1 MRSEGE
7 KIMRIGLVDVDE
19 HNFPNLA
26 LMKLATYHKQRGDE
40 VEWAFPL
47 LPYDRVYMAKVFTF
61 TQDDITAY
69 QTDDIVRGG
78 TGYDLQGKLPADVE
92 NCYPDYSIYG
102 ITDTAYGYLTRGC
115 PRGCRFCIVAEKEGK
130 QSKKV
135 ANLENFWRGQKY
147 IKLLDPNLLACPD
160 WKELMQQLS
169 DSKAQVD
176 FTQGLDIRLMT
187 AEKADMI
194 RQCKVK
200 ILHFAWD
207 NPEDELTFEK
217 LKEYRKAFALPD
229 DKCKV
234 YVLTNFNSTHEQ
246 DLERVYRLRDIG
258 YDPFVMVY
266 EKWNAP
272 KETRRLQRWCNNK
285 IIFRA
290 EPDFAKYK

>member
-1 MRSEGE
+1 
-7 KIMRIGLVDVDE
+7 MRIGLVDVDG

-26 LMKLATYHKQRGDE
+26 LMKLTTYHKQRGDE

-78 TGYDLQGKLPADVE
+78 TGYDLQSKLPADVE
-92 NCYPDYSIYG
+92 NCYPDYSIYE

-160 WKELMQQLS
+160 WKELMQQLI
-169 DSKAQVD
+169 DSKAWVD

-217 LKEYRKAFALPD
+217 LKEYRKAFSLPD
-229 DKCKV
+229 EKCKV
-234 YVLTNFNSTHEQ
+234 YVLTNFNSTHRQ

-285 IIFRA
+285 VIFHA
-290 EPDFAKYK
+290 EPCFWNYK

>member
-1 MRSEGE
+1 
-7 KIMRIGLVDVDE
+7 MRIGLVDVDG
-19 HNFPNLA
+19 HNFPNLV

-78 TGYDLQGKLPADVE
+78 TGYDLQSKLPADVE
-92 NCYPDYSIYG
+92 KCYPNYSIYG

-160 WKELMQQLS
+160 WEELMQQLI
-169 DSKAQVD
+169 DSKAWVD

-187 AEKADMI
+187 VEKADMI

-200 ILHFAWD
+200 KLHFAWD

-217 LKEYRKAFALPD
+217 LKEYRKAFSLPD
-229 DKCKV
+229 EKCKV
-234 YVLTNFNSTHEQ
+234 YVLTNFNSAHEQ

>member
-1 MRSEGE
+1 
-7 KIMRIGLVDVDE
+7 MRIGLVDVDG

-78 TGYDLQGKLPADVE
+78 TGYDLQSKLPADVE

-115 PRGCRFCIVAEKEGK
+115 PRGCPFCIVAEKEGK

-147 IKLLDPNLLACPD
+147 IKLLDPNLLACSD
-160 WKELMQQLS
+160 WEELMQQLI
-169 DSKAQVD
+169 DSKAWVD

-187 AEKADMI
+187 VKKADMI

-200 ILHFAWD
+200 MLHFAWD

-217 LKEYRKAFALPD
+217 LKEYRKAFSLPD
-229 DKCKV
+229 EKCKV
-234 YVLTNFNSTHEQ
+234 YVLTNFNSTHKQ

-290 EPDFAKYK
+290 EPEFAKYH

>member
-1 MRSEGE
+1 
-7 KIMRIGLVDVDE
+7 MRIGLVDVDG

-47 LPYDRVYMAKVFTF
+47 LPYDRVYMAKIFTF

-78 TGYDLQGKLPADVE
+78 TGYDLQSKLPADVE
-92 NCYPDYSIYG
+92 NCYPDYSIYE

-160 WKELMQQLS
+160 WKELMQELI
-169 DSKAQVD
+169 DSKAWVD

-194 RQCKVK
+194 RQCKK
-200 ILHFAWD
+200 KMLHFAWD

-217 LKEYRKAFALPD
+217 LKEYRKAFSLPD

-234 YVLTNFNSTHEQ
+234 YVLANFNSTHEQ

-272 KETRRLQRWCNNK
+272 KETKRLQRWCNNK

-290 EPDFAKYK
+290 EQDFAKYH

>member
-1 MRSEGE
+1 
-7 KIMRIGLVDVDE
+7 MRIAIVDVDG

-78 TGYDLQGKLPADVE
+78 TGYDLQSKLPADVE

-160 WKELMQQLS
+160 WKELMQELI
-169 DSKAQVD
+169 DSKAWVD

-194 RQCKVK
+194 RQCKK
-200 ILHFAWD
+200 KMLHFAWD

-217 LKEYRKAFALPD
+217 LKEYRKAFSLPD

-272 KETRRLQRWCNNK
+272 KETKRLQRWCNNK

>member
-1 MRSEGE
+1 
-7 KIMRIGLVDVDE
+7 MRIGLVDVDG

-78 TGYDLQGKLPADVE
+78 TGYDLQSKLPADVE
-92 NCYPDYSIYG
+92 NCYPDYSIYE

-160 WKELMQQLS
+160 WKELMQELI
-169 DSKAQVD
+169 DSKAWVD

-187 AEKADMI
+187 VEKADMI
-194 RQCKVK
+194 RQCKK
-200 ILHFAWD
+200 KMLHFAWD

-217 LKEYRKAFALPD
+217 LKEYRKAFSLPD

-234 YVLTNFNSTHEQ
+234 YVLANFNSTHEQ

-272 KETRRLQRWCNNK
+272 KETKRLQRWCNNK

-290 EPDFAKYK
+290 EQDFAKYH

>member
-1 MRSEGE
+1 
-7 KIMRIGLVDVDE
+7 MRIGLVDVDG

-78 TGYDLQGKLPADVE
+78 TGYDLQSKLPADVE
-92 NCYPDYSIYG
+92 NCYPDYSIYE

-115 PRGCRFCIVAEKEGK
+115 PRGCMFCIVAEKEGK

-135 ANLENFWRGQKY
+135 ADLENFWRGQKY

>member
-1 MRSEGE
+1 
-7 KIMRIGLVDVDE
+7 MRIGIVDVDG

-78 TGYDLQGKLPADVE
+78 TGYDLQGKLPTDVE

-160 WKELMQQLS
+160 WKELMQELI
-169 DSKAQVD
+169 DSKAWVD

-200 ILHFAWD
+200 MLHFAWD
-207 NPEDELTFEK
+207 NPDDELTFEK
-217 LKEYRKAFALPD
+217 LKEYRKAFSLPD
-229 DKCKV
+229 EKCKV

-272 KETRRLQRWCNNK
+272 KETKRLQRWCNNK

-290 EPDFAKYK
+290 ESDFTKYH

>member
-1 MRSEGE
+1 
-7 KIMRIGLVDVDE
+7 MRIGIVDVDG

-78 TGYDLQGKLPADVE
+78 TGYDLQSKLPTDVE

-115 PRGCRFCIVAEKEGK
+115 PRGCPFCIVAEKEGK

-147 IKLLDPNLLACPD
+147 IKLLDPNLLSCPD
-160 WKELMQQLS
+160 WEELMQQLI
-169 DSKAQVD
+169 DSKAWVD

-187 AEKADMI
+187 AEKAAMI

-200 ILHFAWD
+200 KLHFAWD

-217 LKEYRKAFALPD
+217 LKEYRKAFSLPD
-229 DKCKV
+229 EKCKV

-246 DLERVYRLRDIG
+246 DLARIYRLRDIG

-285 IIFRA
+285 IIFRT
-290 EPDFAKYK
+290 EPEFAKYH

>member
-1 MRSEGE
+1 
-7 KIMRIGLVDVDE
+7 MRIGLVDVDG

-78 TGYDLQGKLPADVE
+78 TGYDLQSKLPADVE
-92 NCYPDYSIYG
+92 NCYPDYSIYA

-147 IKLLDPNLLACPD
+147 IKLLDPNLLACSD
-160 WKELMQQLS
+160 WEELMQQLI
-169 DSKAQVD
+169 DSKACVD

-217 LKEYRKAFALPD
+217 LKEYRKAFSLPD

-272 KETRRLQRWCNNK
+272 KETKRLQRWCNNK

-290 EPDFAKYK
+290 EPDFEKYH

>member
-1 MRSEGE
+1 
-7 KIMRIGLVDVDE
+7 MRIGLVDVDG

-78 TGYDLQGKLPADVE
+78 TGYDLQSKLPADVE

-115 PRGCRFCIVAEKEGK
+115 PRGCPFCIVAAKEGC

-135 ANLENFWRGQKY
+135 ASLENFWRGQKY

-160 WKELMQQLS
+160 WEELMQQLI
-169 DSKAQVD
+169 DSKAWVD

-290 EPDFAKYK
+290 EPEFAKYH

>member
-1 MRSEGE
+1 MSS
-7 KIMRIGLVDVDE
+7 IGLVDVDG

-26 LMKLATYHKQRGDE
+26 LMKISTYHKQRGDS
-40 VEWAFPL
+40 VEWAFSL
-47 LPYDRVYMAKVFTF
+47 LPYDKIYMAKVFTF
-61 TQDDITAY
+61 TPDDLNAYTA
-69 QTDDIVRGG
+69 TEIVRGG
-78 TGYDLQGKLPADVE
+78 TGYDLTSKLPAEIE
-92 NCYPDYSIYG
+92 NCYPDYKLYG

-115 PRGCRFCIVAEKEGK
+115 PRGCKFCIVAEKEGC

-135 ANLENFWRGQKY
+135 ASLDNFWRGQKY

-160 WKELMQQLS
+160 WKELMQQLI
-169 DSKAQVD
+169 DSKAWVD

-200 ILHFAWD
+200 MLHFAWD
-207 NPEDELTFEK
+207 NPDDEISFQK
-217 LKEYRKAFALPD
+217 LKEYRKAFVLPD
-229 DKCKV
+229 DKNKV

-246 DLERVYRLRDIG
+246 DLERIYRLRDIG
-258 YDPFVMVY
+258 YDPFVMIY

-290 EPDFAKYK
+290 ESDFAKYK

>member
-1 MRSEGE
+1 
-7 KIMRIGLVDVDE
+7 MRIGFVDVDG

-47 LPYDRVYMAKVFTF
+47 MPYDRVYMAKVFTF

-78 TGYDLQGKLPADVE
+78 TGYDLQSKLPADVE

-160 WKELMQQLS
+160 WKELMQELI
-169 DSKAQVD
+169 DSKAWVD

-194 RQCKVK
+194 RQCKK
-200 ILHFAWD
+200 KMLHFAWD

-217 LKEYRKAFALPD
+217 LKEYRKAFSLPD

-272 KETRRLQRWCNNK
+272 KETKRLQRWCNNK

>member
-1 MRSEGE
+1 
-7 KIMRIGLVDVDE
+7 MRIGIVDVDG

-69 QTDDIVRGG
+69 QTYDIVRGG
-78 TGYDLQGKLPADVE
+78 TGYDLQSKLPADVE

-115 PRGCRFCIVAEKEGK
+115 PRGCPFCIVAEKEGK

-160 WKELMQQLS
+160 WEELMQQLI
-169 DSKAQVD
+169 DSKAWVD

-187 AEKADMI
+187 AEKAAMI

-200 ILHFAWD
+200 KLHFAWD
-207 NPEDELTFEK
+207 NPGDELTFEK
-217 LKEYRKAFALPD
+217 LKEYRKAFSLPD
-229 DKCKV
+229 EKCKV

-246 DLERVYRLRDIG
+246 DLARVYRLRAIG

-290 EPDFAKYK
+290 EPEFAKYH

>member
-1 MRSEGE
+1 
-7 KIMRIGLVDVDE
+7 MRIGFVDVDG

-47 LPYDRVYMAKVFTF
+47 MPYDRVYMAKVFTF

-78 TGYDLQGKLPADVE
+78 TGYDLQSKLPADVE
-92 NCYPDYSIYG
+92 KCYPNYSIYG

-160 WKELMQQLS
+160 WKELMQELIN
-169 DSKAQVD
+169 SKAWVD

-200 ILHFAWD
+200 MLHFAWD
-207 NPEDELTFEK
+207 NPDDELTFEK
-217 LKEYRKAFALPD
+217 LKEYRKAFSLPD
-229 DKCKV
+229 EKCKV

-285 IIFRA
+285 VIFRA

>member
-1 MRSEGE
+1 
-7 KIMRIGLVDVDE
+7 MRIGLVDVDG

-78 TGYDLQGKLPADVE
+78 TGYDLQSKLPADVE
-92 NCYPDYSIYG
+92 NCYPDYSIYA

-147 IKLLDPNLLACPD
+147 IKLLDPNLLACSD
-160 WKELMQQLS
+160 WEELMQQLI
-169 DSKAQVD
+169 DSKACVD

>member
-1 MRSEGE
+1 
-7 KIMRIGLVDVDE
+7 MRIGLVDVDG

-78 TGYDLQGKLPADVE
+78 TGYDLQSKLPADVE

-115 PRGCRFCIVAEKEGK
+115 PRGCPFCIVAEKEGK

-160 WKELMQQLS
+160 WEELMQQLI
-169 DSKAQVD
+169 DSKAWVD

-187 AEKADMI
+187 AEKAAMI

-200 ILHFAWD
+200 KLHFAWD

-217 LKEYRKAFALPD
+217 LKEYRKAFSLPD
-229 DKCKV
+229 EKCKV

-246 DLERVYRLRDIG
+246 DLARIYRLRDIG

-290 EPDFAKYK
+290 EPEFAKYH

>member
-1 MRSEGE
+1 
-7 KIMRIGLVDVDE
+7 MRIGFVDVDG

-26 LMKLATYHKQRGDE
+26 LMKLATYHKQREDE

-78 TGYDLQGKLPADVE
+78 TGYDLQSKLPADVE

-160 WKELMQQLS
+160 WKELMQELI
-169 DSKAQVD
+169 DSKAWVD

-200 ILHFAWD
+200 MLHFAWD
-207 NPEDELTFEK
+207 NPDDELTFEK
-217 LKEYRKAFALPD
+217 LKEYRKAFSLPD
-229 DKCKV
+229 EKCKV

-290 EPDFAKYK
+290 ESDFTKYH

>member
-1 MRSEGE
+1 
-7 KIMRIGLVDVDE
+7 MRIGFVDVDG

-78 TGYDLQGKLPADVE
+78 TGYDLQSKLPADVE

-115 PRGCRFCIVAEKEGK
+115 PRGCPFCIVAEKEGK

-160 WKELMQQLS
+160 WEELMQQLI
-169 DSKAQVD
+169 DSKAWVD

-187 AEKADMI
+187 AEKAAMI

-200 ILHFAWD
+200 KLHFAWD

-217 LKEYRKAFALPD
+217 LKEYRKAFSLPD
-229 DKCKV
+229 EKCKV

-246 DLERVYRLRDIG
+246 DLARIYRLRDIG

-290 EPDFAKYK
+290 EPEFAKYH

>member
-1 MRSEGE
+1 
-7 KIMRIGLVDVDE
+7 MRIGLVDVDG

-40 VEWAFPL
+40 IEWAFPL

-78 TGYDLQGKLPADVE
+78 TGYELQSKLPADVE

-160 WKELMQQLS
+160 WKELMQQLIG
-169 DSKAQVD
+169 SKAQVD

-217 LKEYRKAFALPD
+217 LKEYRKAFTLPD

>member
-1 MRSEGE
+1 
-7 KIMRIGLVDVDE
+7 MRIGIVDVDG

-47 LPYDRVYMAKVFTF
+47 MPYDRVYMAKVFTF

-78 TGYDLQGKLPADVE
+78 TGYDLQSKLPADVE
-92 NCYPDYSIYG
+92 KCYPNYSIYG

-160 WKELMQQLS
+160 WKELMQELIN
-169 DSKAQVD
+169 SKAWVD

-200 ILHFAWD
+200 MLHFAWD
-207 NPEDELTFEK
+207 NPDDELTFEK
-217 LKEYRKAFALPD
+217 LKEYRKAFSLPD
-229 DKCKV
+229 EKCKV

-272 KETRRLQRWCNNK
+272 KETKRLQRWCNNK

>member
-1 MRSEGE
+1 
-7 KIMRIGLVDVDE
+7 MRIGLVDVDG

-26 LMKLATYHKQRGDE
+26 LMKLTTYHKQRGDK

-78 TGYDLQGKLPADVE
+78 TGYDLQSKLPADVE

-160 WKELMQQLS
+160 WEELMQQLI
-169 DSKAQVD
+169 DSKAWVD

-194 RQCKVK
+194 QQCKK
-200 ILHFAWD
+200 KMLHFAWD

-217 LKEYRKAFALPD
+217 LKEYRKAFSLPD

-285 IIFRA
+285 VIFRA
-290 EPDFAKYK
+290 EPDFAKYH

>member
-1 MRSEGE
+1 
-7 KIMRIGLVDVDE
+7 MRIGFVDVDG

-78 TGYDLQGKLPADVE
+78 TGYDLQSKLPADVE

-160 WKELMQQLS
+160 WKELMQELIN
-169 DSKAQVD
+169 SKAWVD

-200 ILHFAWD
+200 MLHFAWD
-207 NPEDELTFEK
+207 NPDDELTFEK
-217 LKEYRKAFALPD
+217 LKEYRKAFSLPD
-229 DKCKV
+229 EKCKV

-285 IIFRA
+285 VIFRA
-290 EPDFAKYK
+290 EPDFAKYH

>member
-1 MRSEGE
+1 
-7 KIMRIGLVDVDE
+7 MRIGLVDVDG

-78 TGYDLQGKLPADVE
+78 TGYDLQSKLPADVE
-92 NCYPDYSIYG
+92 NCYPDYSIYE

-147 IKLLDPNLLACPD
+147 IKLLDPNLLACSD
-160 WKELMQQLS
+160 WEELMQQLI
-169 DSKAQVD
+169 DSKACVD

-200 ILHFAWD
+200 MLHFAWD
-207 NPEDELTFEK
+207 NPDDELTFQK
-217 LKEYRKAFALPD
+217 LKEYSKAFGTSERNQR
-229 DKCKV
+229 V

-246 DLERVYRLRDIG
+246 DLERVYRLRAIG
-258 YDPFVMVY
+258 YDTFVMVY

-272 KETRRLQRWCNNK
+272 KETKRLQRWCNNK
-285 IIFRA
+285 FIFRA
-290 EPDFAKYK
+290 VQDFAKYH

>member
-1 MRSEGE
+1 
-7 KIMRIGLVDVDE
+7 MRIGLVDVDG

-78 TGYDLQGKLPADVE
+78 TGYDLQSKLPADVE
-92 NCYPDYSIYG
+92 NCYPDYSIYE

-147 IKLLDPNLLACPD
+147 IKLLAPNLLACPD
-160 WKELMQQLS
+160 WKELMQELI
-169 DSKAQVD
+169 DSKAWVD

-200 ILHFAWD
+200 MLHFAWD
-207 NPEDELTFEK
+207 NPDDELTFEK
-217 LKEYRKAFALPD
+217 LKEYRKAFSLPD
-229 DKCKV
+229 EKCKV

-290 EPDFAKYK
+290 ESDFTKYH

>member
-1 MRSEGE
+1 
-7 KIMRIGLVDVDE
+7 MRIGLVDVDG

-78 TGYDLQGKLPADVE
+78 TGYDLQSKLPADVE
-92 NCYPDYSIYG
+92 NCYPDYSIYE

-160 WKELMQQLS
+160 WEELMQQLI
-169 DSKAQVD
+169 DSKAWVD

-187 AEKADMI
+187 AKKAYMI

-200 ILHFAWD
+200 MLHFAWD

-217 LKEYRKAFALPD
+217 LKEYRKAFSLPD
-229 DKCKV
+229 EKCKV
-234 YVLTNFNSTHEQ
+234 YVLTNFNSTHKQ
-246 DLERVYRLRDIG
+246 DLERIYRLRDIG

>member
-1 MRSEGE
+1 MV
-7 KIMRIGLVDVDE
+7 L
-19 HNFPNLA
+19 
-26 LMKLATYHKQRGDE
+26 KQ
-40 VEWAFPL
+40 
-47 LPYDRVYMAKVFTF
+47 
-61 TQDDITAY
+61 
-69 QTDDIVRGG
+69 
-78 TGYDLQGKLPADVE
+78 LPADVE
-92 NCYPDYSIYG
+92 NCYPDYSIYA

-135 ANLENFWRGQKY
+135 ANLENFWRGQKN
-147 IKLLDPNLLACPD
+147 IKLLDPNLLACSD
-160 WKELMQQLS
+160 WEELMQQLI
-169 DSKAQVD
+169 DSKACVD

-200 ILHFAWD
+200 TLHFAWD
-207 NPEDELTFEK
+207 NPEDEPTFEN
-217 LKEYRKAFALPD
+217 LKEYRKAFSLPD

-246 DLERVYRLRDIG
+246 DLERVYRLRDVG

-272 KETRRLQRWCNNK
+272 KETKRLQRWCNNK
-285 IIFRA
+285 TIFRA
-290 EPDFAKYK
+290 EPDFEKYH

>member
-7 KIMRIGLVDVDE
+7 KEMRIGLVDVDG

-78 TGYDLQGKLPADVE
+78 TGYDLQSKLPADVE
-92 NCYPDYSIYG
+92 KCYPNYSIYG

-115 PRGCRFCIVAEKEGK
+115 PRGCKFCIVAAKEGC

-135 ANLENFWRGQKY
+135 ASLENFWRGQKY

-160 WKELMQQLS
+160 WKELMQQLI
-169 DSKAQVD
+169 DSKAWVD
-176 FTQGLDIRLMT
+176 FTQCLDIRLMT

-194 RQCKVK
+194 QQCKK
-200 ILHFAWD
+200 KMLHFAWD

-217 LKEYRKAFALPD
+217 LKEYRKAFSLPD

-285 IIFRA
+285 VIFRA

>member
-1 MRSEGE
+1 MSS
-7 KIMRIGLVDVDE
+7 IGLVDVDG

-26 LMKLATYHKQRGDE
+26 LMKISTYHKSRGDS
-40 VEWAFPL
+40 VEWAFSL
-47 LPYDRVYMAKVFTF
+47 LPYDKIYMAKVFTF
-61 TQDDITAY
+61 TPDDLNAYTA
-69 QTDDIVRGG
+69 TEIVRGG
-78 TGYDLQGKLPADVE
+78 TGYDLTSKLPTEIE
-92 NCYPDYSIYG
+92 NCYPDYKLYG

-115 PRGCRFCIVAEKEGK
+115 PRGCKFCIVAEKEGC

-135 ANLENFWRGQKY
+135 ASLDNFWRGQKY

-160 WKELMQQLS
+160 WKELMQQLI
-169 DSKAQVD
+169 DSKAWVD

-200 ILHFAWD
+200 MLHFAWD
-207 NPEDELTFEK
+207 NPDDEITFQK
-217 LKEYRKAFALPD
+217 LKEYRKAFVLPD
-229 DKCKV
+229 DKNKV

-246 DLERVYRLRDIG
+246 DLERIYRLRDIG
-258 YDPFVMVY
+258 YDPFVMIY

-272 KETRRLQRWCNNK
+272 KDTRRLQRWCNNK

-290 EPDFAKYK
+290 ESDFAKYK

>member
-1 MRSEGE
+1 
-7 KIMRIGLVDVDE
+7 MRIGIVDVDG

-69 QTDDIVRGG
+69 QADDIVRGG
-78 TGYDLQGKLPADVE
+78 TGYDLQSKLPADVE

-160 WKELMQQLS
+160 WKELMQQLI
-169 DSKAQVD
+169 DSKAWVD

-194 RQCKVK
+194 QQCKK
-200 ILHFAWD
+200 KMLHFAWD

-217 LKEYRKAFALPD
+217 LKEYRKAFSLPD

-290 EPDFAKYK
+290 EPEFAKYH

>member
-1 MRSEGE
+1 
-7 KIMRIGLVDVDE
+7 MRIGLVDVDG

-78 TGYDLQGKLPADVE
+78 TGYDLQSKLPADVE
-92 NCYPDYSIYG
+92 NCYPDYSIYA

-147 IKLLDPNLLACPD
+147 IKLLDPNLLACSD
-160 WKELMQQLS
+160 WEELMQQLI
-169 DSKAQVD
+169 DSKACVD

-217 LKEYRKAFALPD
+217 LKEYRKAFSLPD

-272 KETRRLQRWCNNK
+272 KETKRLQRWCNNK

-290 EPDFAKYK
+290 EPDFAKYH

>member
-1 MRSEGE
+1 
-7 KIMRIGLVDVDE
+7 MRIGIVDVDG

-78 TGYDLQGKLPADVE
+78 TGYDLQSKLPADVE

-147 IKLLDPNLLACPD
+147 IKLLDPNLLACSD
-160 WKELMQQLS
+160 WEELMQQLI
-169 DSKAQVD
+169 DSKAWVD

-187 AEKADMI
+187 DKKADMI
-194 RQCKVK
+194 RQFKVK
-200 ILHFAWD
+200 MLHFAWD

-217 LKEYRKAFALPD
+217 LKAYRKAFSLPD
-229 DKCKV
+229 EKCKV
-234 YVLTNFNSTHEQ
+234 YVLTNFNSTHKQ

-290 EPDFAKYK
+290 EPEFAKYH

>member
-1 MRSEGE
+1 
-7 KIMRIGLVDVDE
+7 MRIGLVDVDG

-78 TGYDLQGKLPADVE
+78 TGYDLQSKLPADVE
-92 NCYPDYSIYG
+92 NCYPDYSIYE

-160 WKELMQQLS
+160 WKELMQELI
-169 DSKAQVD
+169 DSKAWVD

-194 RQCKVK
+194 RQCKK
-200 ILHFAWD
+200 KMLHFAWD

-217 LKEYRKAFALPD
+217 LKEYRKAFSLPD

-234 YVLTNFNSTHEQ
+234 YVLANFNSTHEQ

-272 KETRRLQRWCNNK
+272 KETKRLQRWCNNK

-290 EPDFAKYK
+290 EHDFAKYH

>member
-1 MRSEGE
+1 
-7 KIMRIGLVDVDE
+7 MRIGFVDVDG

-26 LMKLATYHKQRGDE
+26 LMKLATYHKQREDE

-78 TGYDLQGKLPADVE
+78 TGYDLQSKLPADVE

-160 WKELMQQLS
+160 WKELMQELI
-169 DSKAQVD
+169 DSKAWVD
-176 FTQGLDIRLMT
+176 FTQGMDIRLMT

-200 ILHFAWD
+200 MLHFAWD
-207 NPEDELTFEK
+207 NPDDELTFEK
-217 LKEYRKAFALPD
+217 LKEYRKAFSLPD
-229 DKCKV
+229 EKCKV
-234 YVLTNFNSTHEQ
+234 YVLTNFNSTHKQ
-246 DLERVYRLRDIG
+246 DLERIYRLRDIG

-290 EPDFAKYK
+290 ESDFTKYH

>member
-1 MRSEGE
+1 
-7 KIMRIGLVDVDE
+7 MRIGLVDVDG

-78 TGYDLQGKLPADVE
+78 TGYDLQSELPLDAE
-92 NCYPDYSIYG
+92 RCYPDYSIYG

-115 PRGCRFCIVAEKEGK
+115 PRGCKFCIVAAKEGK
-130 QSKKV
+130 LSRKV

-147 IKLLDPNLLACPD
+147 IKLLDPNLLACSE
-160 WKELMQQLS
+160 WKELMQQLI
-169 DSKAQVD
+169 DSKAWVD

-194 RQCKVK
+194 RQCKVQY
-200 ILHFAWD
+200 LHFAWD

-234 YVLTNFNSTHEQ
+234 YVLTNFNSAHEQ

-272 KETRRLQRWCNNK
+272 KATRRLQRWCNNK

-290 EPDFAKYK
+290 EPDFAKYR

>member
-1 MRSEGE
+1 
-7 KIMRIGLVDVDE
+7 MRIGIVDVDG

-78 TGYDLQGKLPADVE
+78 TGYDLQSKLPADVE
-92 NCYPDYSIYG
+92 NCYPDYSIYE

-130 QSKKV
+130 QSKKM
-135 ANLENFWRGQKY
+135 AHLENFWRGQKY

-160 WKELMQQLS
+160 WKELMQELI
-169 DSKAQVD
+169 DSKAWVD

-187 AEKADMI
+187 ADKADMI
-194 RQCKVK
+194 RQCKK
-200 ILHFAWD
+200 KMLHFAWD

-217 LKEYRKAFALPD
+217 LKEYRKAFSLPD

-290 EPDFAKYK
+290 EPEFAKYH

>member
-1 MRSEGE
+1 
-7 KIMRIGLVDVDE
+7 MRIGLVDVDG

-40 VEWAFPL
+40 VKWAFPL

-69 QTDDIVRGG
+69 QTEDIVRGG
-78 TGYDLQGKLPADVE
+78 TGYDLQSKLPADVE
-92 NCYPDYSIYG
+92 NCYPDYSIYE

-160 WKELMQQLS
+160 WKELMQELI
-169 DSKAQVD
+169 DSKAWVD

-200 ILHFAWD
+200 MLHFAWD
-207 NPEDELTFEK
+207 NPDDELTFEK
-217 LKEYRKAFALPD
+217 LKEYRKAFSLPD
-229 DKCKV
+229 EKCKV

-266 EKWNAP
+266 EKWNAQ

-290 EPDFAKYK
+290 EPEFAKYH

>member
-1 MRSEGE
+1 
-7 KIMRIGLVDVDE
+7 MRIGFVDVDG

-47 LPYDRVYMAKVFTF
+47 MPYDRVYMAKVFTF

-78 TGYDLQGKLPADVE
+78 TGYDLQSKLPADVE

-160 WKELMQQLS
+160 WKELMQELIN
-169 DSKAQVD
+169 SKAWVD

-200 ILHFAWD
+200 MLHFAWD
-207 NPEDELTFEK
+207 NPDDELTFEK
-217 LKEYRKAFALPD
+217 LKDE
-229 DKCKV
+229 KCKV

-285 IIFRA
+285 VIFRA